1 MNIRKRGWNKMGV
14 VISVKN
20 FSKNYGSFQ
29 AIKGIDFD
37 VEQGMIYG
45 FVGKNGAGKST
56 TIRTMMNMLFPT
68 EGEITINGM
77 DCSKNSKKIMEMTS
91 YMPSDITYYD
101 NLTVTEF
108 LSFILEFSTKTK
120 DDMGEL
126 CKFFELNPKKKI
138 SELSLGNKKKATLVA
153 MLLKD
158 ADLLVLDEPTN
169 GLDPLMQKKFF
180 ELILKKKVE
189 GKTIFLSSHN
199 LMEVEK
205 YCDKVCVI
213 KDGVIVDILD
223 MKETKI
229 KYKQSLHY
237 TLKDGKEVNR
247 DIEEDINE
255 TIKELAKLDL
265 LSIEIKN
272 KSVEDEFITYYM
284 EEGDKK

>member
-1 MNIRKRGWNKMGV
+1 MGV

-20 FSKNYGSFQ
+20 FKKNYGSFE

-37 VEQGMIYG
+37 VEKGMIYG

-56 TIRTMMNMLFPT
+56 TIRSMMNMIFPT
-68 EGEITINGM
+68 QGEIIINGM

-101 NLTVTEF
+101 NLTVSEF
-108 LSFILEFSTKTK
+108 LEFILKFSSKTK
-120 DDMGEL
+120 DDMDEL
-126 CKFFELNPKKKI
+126 CLYFELNSKKKI
-138 SELSLGNKKKATLVA
+138 SELSLGNKKKATIVA

-158 ADLLVLDEPTN
+158 AELLVLDEPTN

-180 ELILKKKVE
+180 ELILKEKAK
-189 GKTIFLSSHN
+189 GNTIFLSSHN

-205 YCDKVCVI
+205 YCDKVCII
-213 KDGVIVDILD
+213 KDGIIVDILD

-229 KYKQSLHY
+229 RYKQGLHY
-237 TLKDGKEVNR
+237 TLKDGTEVNR
-247 DIEEDINE
+247 DIDEDINE

-265 LSIEIKN
+265 LTLEIKN

-284 EEGDKK
+284 DEEVADNE

>member
-1 MNIRKRGWNKMGV
+1 MNIKKRGWIKMGV

-120 DDMGEL
+120 DDMEEL

-158 ADLLVLDEPTN
+158 AELLVLDEPTN

-180 ELILKKKVE
+180 ELILKKKAE

-237 TLKDGKEVNR
+237 TLKDGTEVNR
-247 DIEEDINE
+247 DIDEDINE
-255 TIKELAKLDL
+255 TVKELAKLDL
-265 LSIEIKN
+265 LSLEIKN